1 MRDAA
6 LFLAFSALMWA
17 AAVVGFTSLSL
28 YVGDR
33 EFGAMLE
40 AIQAT
45 SPNGGEY
52 DASVVTDE

>member
-6 LFLAFSALMWA
+6 LFLAFSALVWA

-28 YVGDR
+28 YLGDR
-33 EFGAMLE
+33 EFGVMLQT
-40 AIQAT
+40 IQAT

-52 DASVVTDE
+52 DASGATDE